1 MDVEGQNENYDIQ
14 LKTLKP
20 PPPPKKKKQNKKSNK
35 KILANLGIQ
44 FYCCSRRE

>member
-14 LKTLKP
+14 LKTLK
-20 PPPPKKKKQNKKSNK
+20 KTQKKQNKKSDK

-44 FYCCSRRE
+44 FYC

>member
-14 LKTLKP
+14 LKTLK
-20 PPPPKKKKQNKKSNK
+20 KTQKKQNKKSDK

-44 FYCCSRRE
+44 FYCCSSQRE